1 MKTLLKL
8 TGLFLLF
15 FVGCTSN
22 QEIEELNAPALT
34 KFQNQVA
41 MQAQQPKTVTVP
53 MKVDFYCTPDETLP
67 YVECTP
73 SEAGIFLKGGGV
85 VNGNATHVGLV
96 NSEKSPWLM
105 TGCSFNPMSYQLT
118 SYVAGKITA
127 ANGDYFFYTGQI
139 VTQLPDYTFTG
150 EIIMNDG
157 TGKFKG
163 VTGSVLI
170 EGGVDMTTGV
180 LSWSGE
186 GTVTFV
192 VRKE

>member
-1 MKTLLKL
+1 
-8 TGLFLLF
+8 
-15 FVGCTSN
+15 
-22 QEIEELNAPALT
+22 
-34 KFQNQVA
+34 
-41 MQAQQPKTVTVP
+41 
-53 MKVDFYCTPDETLP
+53 
-67 YVECTP
+67 
-73 SEAGIFLKGGGV
+73 
-85 VNGNATHVGLV
+85 
-96 NSEKSPWLM
+96 M

-139 VTQLPDYTFTG
+139 VTQLPDYTLTG

-170 EGGVDMTTGV
+170 EGGVVMTTGV
-180 LSWSGE
+180 LSWRGE

-192 VRKE
+192 VGKE

>member
-8 TGLFLLF
+8 TGLFLLL
-15 FVGCTSN
+15 FVGCTG
-22 QEIEELNAPALT
+22 EEALNEMNAPELLKSKNLMA
-34 KFQNQVA
+34 V
-41 MQAQQPKTVTVP
+41 QAQEPKTVNVP

-67 YVECTP
+67 FVECTP
-73 SEAGIFLKGGGV
+73 SQAGIFLKGGGV

-105 TGCSFNPMSYQLT
+105 TGCSFNPMAYQLT

-139 VTQLPDYTFTG
+139 VTQLPDYTLTG

-186 GTVTFV
+186 GTIALV
-192 VRKE
+192 VGKE